1 MPKKVIQTF
10 RVEFLQVLDE
20 SGLCDEALM
29 PSLGEEEIL
38 NFYRWMIL
46 IRTFDEKA
54 ILFQREGRLG
64 TYVPVRGQEAVQV
77 GCALALEK
85 SDWFFPAFR
94 EGGILII
101 RGLPMERLFQYWSGD
116 ERGNAIPEGILNF
129 PIAAPVGTHIPHAV
143 GAAWA
148 AQFRNDPIAI
158 LVSFGDGAT
167 SKGDFHEGMNF
178 AGVFRLPIVFLCQNN
193 QWALSVPRSG
203 QSAAATL
210 AQKAIAYGFMGL
222 QVDGNDPFAVYK
234 SVSEGLDRAR
244 RGDGPTFIECLTYR
258 LGDHTTADDAS
269 RYRSSEEVAQWRKRD
284 PLIRLKKFMQRKNL
298 WDEALEKKTWEEAGE
313 KVSLAFQQYEKMPPS
328 DPLDFF
334 QFLYAEPTPDLLAQ
348 MESLK
353 RRLERKRTG
362 EPS

>member
-1 MPKKVIQTF
+1 MPKKVIQNF
-10 RVEFLQVLDE
+10 QVELLQVLDE
-20 SGLCDEALM
+20 EGHCDDTLIPPLDEK
-29 PSLGEEEIL
+29 EIL

-77 GCALALEK
+77 GCGLALGR

-94 EGGILII
+94 EGGILMI
-101 RGLPMERLFQYWSGD
+101 RGLPMKRLFQYWSGD
-116 ERGNAIPEGILNF
+116 ERGNAIPEGIHNF

-148 AQFRNDPIAI
+148 ANFRKDPIAV

-167 SKGDFHEGMNF
+167 SKGDFHEGLNF

-193 QWALSVPRSG
+193 QWALSVPRSR
-203 QSAAATL
+203 QSASATL
-210 AQKAIAYGFMGL
+210 AQKAIAYGFNGI

-244 RGDGPTFIECLTYR
+244 RGGGPILIECLTYR
-258 LGDHTTADDAS
+258 TGDHTTADDAS
-269 RYRSSEEVAQWRKRD
+269 RYRSSEEVAQWEKRD
-284 PLIRLKKFMQRKNL
+284 PLIRLRKYMERKNL
-298 WDEALEKKTWEEAGE
+298 WDKVLEKKMWKEAGE
-313 KVSLAFQQYEKMPPS
+313 EVLLAFQEFEKTPPS

-334 QFLYAEPTPDLLAQ
+334 RFLYAQPTPDLSTQ

-353 RRLERKRTG
+353 RRLERNREEG
-362 EPS
+362 